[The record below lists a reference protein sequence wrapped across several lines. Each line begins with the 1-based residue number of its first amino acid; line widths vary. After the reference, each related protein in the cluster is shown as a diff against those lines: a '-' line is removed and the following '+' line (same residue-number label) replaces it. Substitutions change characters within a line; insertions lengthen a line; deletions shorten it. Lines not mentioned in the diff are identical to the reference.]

1 MNRIHLSNMSWSRW
15 RTGLEAM
22 VCTPLVFTF
31 GLLMVMPVMLAM
43 PAFTAL
49 PAIPAHEAMAQEIP
63 GNPVD
68 DSVVTPLT
76 IEELVKLQETFR
88 YSVDYGFVTLGEVVV
103 EGRVHSQAEKDTMS
117 TPSDYRLTM
126 TIYGNESIPFVGR
139 REVRFTSLFDL
150 ENQNELVER
159 RFWRDDLHDGDFER
173 SVIEFDHEADSVRF
187 FDRGEPEA
195 VLPLIQPAVGGS
207 LVFYASRL
215 AAGYAEPYALNVFI
229 ENEQA
234 DLDAATKEPAKPR
247 GVPALEGDVMAWF
260 SEGTTNIKGPFG
272 FSGGFKSWFNT
283 APERVP
289 LEAWVK
295 IFVGN
300 VKIKLQSYQR
310 NPYSSSESTSRKT
323 SSEPI
328 SLDND
333 SEPISPDTNTTPTSP

>member
-1 MNRIHLSNMSWSRW
+1 ML
-15 RTGLEAM
+15 
-22 VCTPLVFTF
+22 LVF
-31 GLLMVMPVMLAM
+31 GLLMAM
-43 PAFTAL
+43 PAMLMMPAIT
-49 PAIPAHEAMAQEIP
+49 AIPAQEAMAQEIP

-68 DSVVTPLT
+68 DSVITPLT

-88 YSVDYGFVTLGEVVV
+88 FSVDYGFITLGEVVA

-150 ENQNELVER
+150 ENQNELIER

-173 SVIEFDHEADSVRF
+173 SVIEFDHEVDSVRF
-187 FDRGEPEA
+187 FDRGEPKA
-195 VLPLIQPAVGGS
+195 VLPLVQPAVGGS

-215 AAGYAEPYALNVFI
+215 AAGYQEPYALNVFI

-234 DLDAATKEPAKPR
+234 DLDAVTKEPAKPR

-310 NPYSSSESTSRKT
+310 NPYSN
-323 SSEPI
+323 SEPI

-333 SEPISPDTNTTPTSP
+333 SEPISPETNTTPTSL